1 MWLVLSSTEHRWW
14 LMRITKHWIEVC
26 LLIIVQAVPSLGDEI
41 VPIGSILANPSLFL
55 NRLTTIRGRVVQ
67 LDPLPRV
74 RAKGC
79 PYHDRYHAVLE
90 DDSGSMEAVV
100 CGAPLDERGPIFKG
114 DTVVL
119 RSAIFVT
126 NGEGGQSTVM
136 ADGVR
141 MERAIER
148 P

>member
-1 MWLVLSSTEHRWW
+1 
-14 LMRITKHWIEVC
+14 MRISIRCFAVC
-26 LLIIVQAVPSLGDEI
+26 LLIMVQAVPSLGDEI
-41 VPIGSILANPSLFL
+41 VPIGSILADPSLFT

-90 DDSGSMEAVV
+90 NDTGSMEAIV

-126 NGEGGQSTVM
+126 KGGRGQSTVM

-141 MERAIER
+141 MERAIEK

>member
-1 MWLVLSSTEHRWW
+1 MKVL
-14 LMRITKHWIEVC
+14 LKGMAVC
-26 LLIIVQAVPSLGDEI
+26 LLIMVQAAPSFGDEI
-41 VPIGSILANPSLFL
+41 VPIGSILSDPALFT
-55 NRLTTIRGRVVQ
+55 NRLTTIRGPVVQ

-90 DDSGSMEAVV
+90 DDTGSMEAIV

-119 RSAIFVT
+119 RSAILVT
-126 NGEGGQSTVM
+126 NGEGGQTTVM